1 MDRLLNIGRED
12 GFPICAETFS
22 VLNENSEMLNSF
34 LQALPGMARSA
45 IMFGNYLFVSDAR
58 SHTHRII
65 KVGSVETDDFEN
77 CELVISTSTHSV
89 TDSSNNEF
97 SDVWKTETADIVAAA
112 QGEAKWR
119 ILRFEDVFE
128 LNIWQN
134 LTEEF
139 AALLPSASIQGNGG
153 FVNVPSMAEGNNTL
167 RVSHNGTRIQL
178 DFAINIDIYAYTNTV
193 LRIPVPFECRNG
205 VRLNANLK
213 DSTNSNFPVRAVVK
227 DGRILINIGQW
238 LRDIGWT
245 PEDADVMGYEHCI
258 DVITINQEIL
268 CI

>member
-1 MDRLLNIGRED
+1 MNIGRED
-12 GFPICAETFS
+12 GFPVCAETLAVVS
-22 VLNENSEMLNSF
+22 GNSEMLNSF
-34 LQALPGMARSA
+34 LQALPGMVRSA
-45 IMFGNYLFVSDAR
+45 IRFGDYLFVSDAL
-58 SHTHRII
+58 SHTHRIM

-77 CELVISTSTHSV
+77 CKLVISTSTHSV

-97 SDVWKTETADIVAAA
+97 PDVWKTETADIVAAA
-112 QGEAKWR
+112 QGEAKCR

-139 AALLPSASIQGNGG
+139 AALIPSASIQGSGSFANL
-153 FVNVPSMAEGNNTL
+153 PSMAEGNNTV
-167 RVSHNGTRIQL
+167 RVNYNGSRIQL
-178 DFAINIDIYAYTNTV
+178 DFAVSIDIYANQRTV
-193 LRIPVPFECRNG
+193 LRIPVPFGCRDG
-205 VRLNANLK
+205 IRLNANLK
-213 DSTNSNFPVRAVVK
+213 DSTNNNYPVKAVIK
-227 DGRILINIGQW
+227 DGQIYINIGHW

-245 PEDADVMGYEHCI
+245 AEQGDVVGYERCM